1 MRREISV
8 LVPTPA
14 YSRLTG
20 PLTYE
25 TEEEVQVG
33 CLVRVPLGQRD
44 TLGLVWPQAPEQLET
59 SSHTLKTIHS
69 VLHGIPPLSA
79 NWLKLID
86 FAANYYQRSA
96 GEFAMACL
104 PPSLRDMTALQF
116 ERKLSRLKPLAAVSA
131 EKASQPPL
139 TPEQTQVLAQLAQHT
154 GPFLLHGNT
163 GSGTRGIV
171 HHRCF
176 AGAARPH
183 RFAGLVALAARGR

>member
-44 TLGLVWPQAPEQLET
+44 TLGLVWHHAPEQPQT
-59 SSHTLKTIHS
+59 SSPTLKTIHS

-86 FAANYYQRSA
+86 FAA
-96 GEFAMACL
+96 
-104 PPSLRDMTALQF
+104 
-116 ERKLSRLKPLAAVSA
+116 
-131 EKASQPPL
+131 
-139 TPEQTQVLAQLAQHT
+139 H
-154 GPFLLHGNT
+154 
-163 GSGTRGIV
+163 
-171 HHRCF
+171 
-176 AGAARPH
+176 
-183 RFAGLVALAARGR
+183 

>member
-25 TEEEVQVG
+25 TEEDVQVG

-44 TLGLVWPQAPEQLET
+44 TLGLVWHQAPEQPPT
-59 SSHTLKTIHS
+59 SSPTLKTIHS

-86 FAANYYQRSA
+86 FAAHYYQRSA
-96 GEFAMACL
+96 GEFAMA
-104 PPSLRDMTALQF
+104 
-116 ERKLSRLKPLAAVSA
+116 
-131 EKASQPPL
+131 
-139 TPEQTQVLAQLAQHT
+139 
-154 GPFLLHGNT
+154 
-163 GSGTRGIV
+163 
-171 HHRCF
+171 
-176 AGAARPH
+176 
-183 RFAGLVALAARGR
+183 